1 MQGRVRYIVLGIIWI
16 ATLSALLL
24 WFLSTRGERLAIAA
38 GPRDSESFELASAIA
53 QVFNEH
59 SASTRIDVFE
69 TSGSTDN
76 IRLLQAGQ
84 VDFATAQA
92 DAWVNESA
100 MAMASLYF
108 DAYQLIAND
117 STAIKVFNELRGR
130 SVAIP
135 TEGSGQNASFW
146 FVAEHYGLSR
156 EDLTALPMSEAA
168 ANFAMVMGQVDAV
181 FRVRAPGNEAIRQL
195 VRDHDMHLVPIYHAE
210 ALALQRS
217 ALAPGIIPAGAYR
230 GAPALPVY
238 DLETPILQRVLMVR
252 ADMDDEL
259 VHEITRMLFERHS
272 ELLALSSLAGFI
284 APVVDGG
291 KISIPVHP
299 GAQRYYDRE
308 KPGFWQQNTRILASL
323 LYVVA
328 ILSSVGIA
336 LRSRFMR
343 ARKVRVSDYTLQ
355 LVDIA
360 ALARKTTALT
370 ALDALRDKLVIM
382 LQQMINDLSKD
393 RVSQEEFEHFSFTW
407 QAVDTVVRDQ
417 LARTAVSG

>member
-117 STAIKVFNELRGR
+117 STAIKVFSELRGR

-146 FVAEHYGLSR
+146 FVAEHC
-156 EDLTALPMSEAA
+156 
-168 ANFAMVMGQVDAV
+168 
-181 FRVRAPGNEAIRQL
+181 RV
-195 VRDHDMHLVPIYHAE
+195 
-210 ALALQRS
+210 
-217 ALAPGIIPAGAYR
+217 
-230 GAPALPVY
+230 
-238 DLETPILQRVLMVR
+238 
-252 ADMDDEL
+252 
-259 VHEITRMLFERHS
+259 
-272 ELLALSSLAGFI
+272 
-284 APVVDGG
+284 
-291 KISIPVHP
+291 KI
-299 GAQRYYDRE
+299 
-308 KPGFWQQNTRILASL
+308 
-323 LYVVA
+323 
-328 ILSSVGIA
+328 
-336 LRSRFMR
+336 
-343 ARKVRVSDYTLQ
+343 
-355 LVDIA
+355 
-360 ALARKTTALT
+360 
-370 ALDALRDKLVIM
+370 
-382 LQQMINDLSKD
+382 
-393 RVSQEEFEHFSFTW
+393 
-407 QAVDTVVRDQ
+407 
-417 LARTAVSG
+417 

>member
-1 MQGRVRYIVLGIIWI
+1 MQSRARYIILGIIWT

-38 GPRDSESFELASAIA
+38 GPRGSESFELASAIA
-53 QVFNEH
+53 EVFNEH
-59 SASTRIDVFE
+59 NSLTRIDVFE
-69 TSGSTDN
+69 TAGSADN
-76 IRLLQAGQ
+76 IRLLEKGQ

-92 DAWVNESA
+92 DIQIDETATAV
-100 MAMASLYF
+100 ASLYF

-117 STAIKVFNELRGR
+117 STGIKVFNELRGR
-130 SVAIP
+130 RVAIP
-135 TEGSGQNASFW
+135 SEGSGQNDSFW
-146 FVAEHYGLSR
+146 FVANHYGLSP
-156 EDLTALPMSEAA
+156 EDLTALPMSEDA

-181 FRVRAPGNEAIRQL
+181 FRVRAPGNERIREL

-210 ALALQRS
+210 ALALKRS
-217 ALAPGIIPAGAYR
+217 ALAPGVVPAGAYR

-238 DLETPILQRVLMVR
+238 DLQTPILERVLVAH
-252 ADMDDEL
+252 ADVDDEL
-259 VHEITRMLFERHS
+259 INKITRLLFERHS
-272 ELLALSSLAGFI
+272 ELVALSPLAGFI
-284 APVVDGG
+284 TPIEAGG
-291 KISIPVHP
+291 KISMPVHP

-336 LRSRFMR
+336 LRSRIMR
-343 ARKVRVSDYTLQ
+343 AHKVRVSDYTLK

-360 ALARKTTALT
+360 AKARDSDSTSLYV
-370 ALDALRDKLVIM
+370 LRDQLVSM
-382 LQQMINDLSKD
+382 LQQVITDLSKD

-407 QAVDTVVRDQ
+407 QAVDAVVRDR
-417 LARTAVSG
+417 LAQVEGAG